1 MKKSLY
7 TALGLAV
14 ALAVSAPV
22 IASSANA
29 APAATTATTPDT
41 TTTVKKAHKPVKKVH
56 KMSAKKK
63 AVKPAKFNCSCSC
76 TIISASKRSD
86 CSRHCAGRGKP

>member
-63 AVKPAKFNCSCSC
+63 AVKPASHCYCSC

>member
-7 TALGLAV
+7 TALGITITLTI
-14 ALAVSAPV
+14 SAPV

-63 AVKPAKFNCSCSC
+63 AVKPAES
-76 TIISASKRSD
+76 TAP
-86 CSRHCAGRGKP
+86 APAQ

>member
-22 IASSANA
+22 LGSVANA
-29 APAATTATTPDT
+29 APAATSPASTT
-41 TTTVKKAHKPVKKVH
+41 PVKKVAH
-56 KMSAKKK
+56 KHQMTKTHKTAAKKDVK
-63 AVKPAKFNCSCSC
+63 KPA
-76 TIISASKRSD
+76 TAE
-86 CSRHCAGRGKP
+86 

>member
-29 APAATTATTPDT
+29 APAATATAPDT
-41 TTTVKKAHKPVKKVH
+41 TTTTMKKAPKHVKKVH
-56 KMSAKKK
+56 KTSAKKK
-63 AVKPAKFNCSCSC
+63 AVKQPA
-76 TIISASKRSD
+76 TTTAP
-86 CSRHCAGRGKP
+86 AAPAQ

>member
-41 TTTVKKAHKPVKKVH
+41 MTTVKKAHKPVKKVH
-56 KMSAKKK
+56 KTSAKKK
-63 AVKPAKFNCSCSC
+63 AVKPADS
-76 TIISASKRSD
+76 TAP
-86 CSRHCAGRGKP
+86 APAQ